1 MTDYVPTL
9 HRGFETIE
17 KKKQNMVRT
26 VTRKEMQNAEKG

>member
-17 KKKQNMVRT
+17 IKQNTVRI
-26 VTRKEMQNAEKG
+26 VLRKKMQDAEKE